1 MEGARAGARNGRD
14 CNLIGPARRMSSDP
28 EPDSNQT
35 RIRPARDPREI
46 RARPGGARLQAALA
60 DSLVWYSQA
69 L

>member
-14 CNLIGPARRMSSDP
+14 CNLIGPARRVVRPRARLESN
-28 EPDSNQT
+28 SNQT
-35 RIRPARDPREI
+35 RARPARDPRQAGR
-46 RARPGGARLQAALA
+46 RAASAALA

>member
-1 MEGARAGARNGRD
+1 MEGARGRGARNGRD

-35 RIRPARDPREI
+35 R
-46 RARPGGARLQAALA
+46 ARPGGVWLQAALA